1 MFARDAL
8 STAVETA
15 CDPDP
20 AVDTISTIE
29 AGNNHTYR
37 VTLADGTDLFLKVG
51 TRFPDAFPAEPATM
65 RRVRAE
71 TDLPV
76 PRVHGTGTDPLEYPY
91 AVYEYVPD
99 CEAEW
104 AGDLSHEAAE
114 RLCREA
120 GRHLCELHQITFP
133 QFGRIGLDTD
143 ASADDTLVADAPD
156 ADALTVVDPTPFDDL
171 LRQSLDR
178 QVTELADSP
187 FDTRRDSLEAFGTDL
202 IDRSDFADVTPALVH
217 GDYRLGNLCVDPSAE
232 QITAAVLDWEL
243 PTALDPLWDAVMAQ
257 SLLTA
262 GHRLD
267 PDSRQTLRRAFWEA
281 YGTSTA
287 DTPRRRC
294 YELLARI
301 RLARHLDTE
310 CRGLSEAARR
320 ARITDHHEAFD
331 ALLVDR

>member
-1 MFARDAL
+1 MFVRDAL
-8 STAVETA
+8 SAAVETA

-20 AVDTISTIE
+20 AIDTISTIE
-29 AGNNHTYR
+29 AGNNHAYR
-37 VTLADGTDLFLKVG
+37 VTLADDTDLLLKVG

-104 AGDLSHEAAE
+104 VGDLSHEAAQH
-114 RLCREA
+114 LCREA
-120 GRHLCELHQITFP
+120 GRHLRELHRITFP
-133 QFGRIGLDTD
+133 EFGRIGLDTD
-143 ASADDTLVADAPD
+143 ASADDTPVADVLD
-156 ADALTVVDPTPFDDL
+156 ADALTVVDPTPLDDL

-178 QVTELADSP
+178 QLGDLADTP
-187 FDTRRDSLEAFGTDL
+187 FDTRRDSLEALGTDL
-202 IDRSDFADVTPALVH
+202 VERIDYDDVTPALVH
-217 GDYRLGNLCVDPSAE
+217 GDYRLDNLCVDPSADRV
-232 QITAAVLDWEL
+232 TAAVLDWEL

-267 PDSRQTLRRAFWEA
+267 PDSRRSLRRAFWDA
-281 YGTSTA
+281 YGNGVV

-310 CRGLSEAARR
+310 CRGLSDAARR

-331 ALLVDR
+331 ELLADR